1 MAAVA
6 LRSAPALLKASSK
19 VPISTSAKQSMK
31 QGKMKSFNPKS
42 MKSFLQTNNTNNQSK
57 TSFVDKMKNKL
68 KTIDKSKIANLLS
81 NTTLSNNTAKDIQKQ
96 DDFNNKENFI
106 GQNNMFKKEKKILE
120 VNKMIKT
127 LLGGVF
133 TVVPMLT
140 YLIVLL
146 ILVFSLLNIIIFPI
160 AIISDWTSDD
170 ILIKDTFKYKLLEY
184 SSKHSNES
192 YFFISYIKYAIF
204 FMIACYIA
212 IIVIFM
218 FIFILWLIA
227 TLFTLTSSAFQLDA
241 ADYKASDYIN
251 LPVIMGVVVS
261 FSVYGFYLLFFEKYI
276 SSILGE
282 MKRDIDSV
290 DEFIRD
296 ELRSGSGYIKKDFF
310 KLFKEKSPGG
320 VKKEGTVVGQVILKD
335 LNEGNYQ
342 EAKCKTLFY
351 ILYSVVYDNIPP
363 QNKNKELVAYYFLK
377 NPKLVEE
384 ENQSFEFN
392 NEKRPMTFYSLFLE
406 RTGPSCLDHDIFDEL
421 DIFHLEN
428 KKVKELKR
436 DVEKIIFEI
445 DEMLTRKVNFENK
458 SFVFGIFLLML
469 FLIVVV
475 LVAMFNYF
483 ILESSNHSTLH
494 PVAKF
499 VDMIYGEVIM
509 FFSPSAGEWF
519 KNINKKPSKDVGS
532 SQEISKTSS
541 N

>member
-19 VPISTSAKQSMK
+19 VPISTSAKQSMQ
-31 QGKMKSFNPKS
+31 QGKMKSLNPQS
-42 MKSFLQTNNTNNQSK
+42 MKSFLQTNNKSK
-57 TSFVDKMKNKL
+57 KPFVDKIKNKL

-96 DDFNNKENFI
+96 DDFNNRENFI

-261 FSVYGFYLLFFEKYI
+261 FSVYGFYLLFF
-276 SSILGE
+276 
-282 MKRDIDSV
+282 
-290 DEFIRD
+290 
-296 ELRSGSGYIKKDFF
+296 
-310 KLFKEKSPGG
+310 
-320 VKKEGTVVGQVILKD
+320 
-335 LNEGNYQ
+335 
-342 EAKCKTLFY
+342 
-351 ILYSVVYDNIPP
+351 
-363 QNKNKELVAYYFLK
+363 
-377 NPKLVEE
+377 
-384 ENQSFEFN
+384 
-392 NEKRPMTFYSLFLE
+392 
-406 RTGPSCLDHDIFDEL
+406 
-421 DIFHLEN
+421 
-428 KKVKELKR
+428 
-436 DVEKIIFEI
+436 
-445 DEMLTRKVNFENK
+445 
-458 SFVFGIFLLML
+458 
-469 FLIVVV
+469 
-475 LVAMFNYF
+475 
-483 ILESSNHSTLH
+483 
-494 PVAKF
+494 
-499 VDMIYGEVIM
+499 
-509 FFSPSAGEWF
+509 
-519 KNINKKPSKDVGS
+519 
-532 SQEISKTSS
+532 
-541 N
+541 